1 MLRIKTYCK
10 FCGYALNEAK
20 ECKYKD
26 CINYTPDT
34 SDKAVAAPTTAT
46 PDGTSATGK

>member
-20 ECKYKD
+20 ECKYKN
-26 CINYTPDT
+26 CIRCTPDT
-34 SDKAVAAPTTAT
+34 SNKAVATPTTAT
-46 PDGTSATGK
+46 PGGTSATAE